1 MKRSEWT
8 RFVLFLLLGS
18 VLLVWAYFVT
28 PADKI
33 KEFPSNALI
42 SAAFVLLAVTLLNF
56 VYWLAGGEPI
66 AAQLERLAHD
76 LVGSFDVLR
85 DTQETGLERFLGTS
99 RDFERKGG
107 SWMGRF
113 ASARQNVDLMGCS
126 LLVWSVGVECRCG
139 VPAVTSILRR

>member
-1 MKRSEWT
+1 
-8 RFVLFLLLGS
+8 LLLGS

-85 DTQETGLERFLGTS
+85 DTQETGLERILGTS
-99 RDFERKGG
+99 RDFAQTWRKYTRPSYG
-107 SWMGRF
+107 SFESAFRRF
-113 ASARQNVDLMGCS
+113 G
-126 LLVWSVGVECRCG
+126 
-139 VPAVTSILRR
+139 